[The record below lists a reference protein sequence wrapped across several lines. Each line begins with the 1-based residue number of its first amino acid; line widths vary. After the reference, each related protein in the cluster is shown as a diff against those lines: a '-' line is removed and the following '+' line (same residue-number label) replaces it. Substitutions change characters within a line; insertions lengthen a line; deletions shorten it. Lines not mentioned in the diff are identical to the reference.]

1 MYDKSILSEKV
12 AANIRQMIVD
22 EKLEPGDKL
31 PNELVMTEQLNV
43 SRSTLREAI
52 KILRSHNV
60 LEVRRGRGTYVGANP
75 GVSEDP
81 LGITFMEEK
90 DLIAYFFEVRL
101 VVEPQI
107 AELAT
112 QRSTQEEIDEIK
124 EAYNEV
130 KRAIDEGRDHTEAD
144 IHFHNIIAASTHN
157 PIIQRIVPI
166 INDGIKGGYHET
178 KDLVESKEEVILQ
191 HRRIMKAITERDAKE
206 AGQAMRDHITYGLEH
221 IKTNRKPKAN

>member
-22 EKLEPGDKL
+22 QQLEPGDKL
-31 PNELVMTEQLNV
+31 PNELVLTDQLNV

-60 LEVRRGRGTYVGANP
+60 LEVRRGRGTFVGANP

-112 QRSTQEEIDEIK
+112 LRSTQSEIDEIK

-130 KRAIDEGRDHTEAD
+130 KRAIETGEDHTEAD
-144 IHFHNIIAASTHN
+144 IRFHNIIAASTHN

-166 INDGIKGGYHET
+166 INDGIKGGYNET
-178 KDLVESKEEVILQ
+178 KDLIESKDEIILQ
-191 HRRIMKAITERDAKE
+191 HRRIMKAITERDANE
-206 AGQAMRDHITYGLEH
+206 ARRAMRDHILYGLNH
-221 IKTNRKPKAN
+221 LKQNRGEK